1 MHSCQGK
8 RQHPVPALS
17 ASDGAW
23 LSVPPS
29 RAAAASVQSRAT
41 LRVLQIASQ
50 WSRRQRLAVAMCWMV
65 NVLAFIQS
73 SSDAAPSF
81 AESIRSAE
89 GFTIRQNPFSG
100 CSQKTEPLHIAA
112 CSASLARRQDWH
124 RLKGT
129 VLLSCSY
136 PTPSVL
142 HGNTQC
148 ICNAERE
155 VGLRELLETLFTVL
169 DFPWRS
175 LVHFLIGCV
184 PALPVNSSKSPRWW
198 HCFRHKY
205 SMKRQQC
212 ILLFH

>member
-1 MHSCQGK
+1 MSDAAQAADGAAHDLSCRGNADFTCDLCIKIYHFCHSCQPSMHSCQGK

-50 WSRRQRLAVAMCWMV
+50 WSRRQILAVAMCWMV
-65 NVLAFIQS
+65 NVLAFLQS

-100 CSQKTEPLHIAA
+100 SSQKTEPLHIAA
-112 CSASLARRQDWH
+112 CSASWQGIRI
-124 RLKGT
+124 GT
-129 VLLSCSY
+129 GSRGQCSCPAPTQHLLY
-136 PTPSVL
+136 FMGILSVFV
-142 HGNTQC
+142 TQ
-148 ICNAERE
+148 NEKWD
-155 VGLRELLETLFTVL
+155 LENCWK
-169 DFPWRS
+169 P
-175 LVHFLIGCV
+175 FLQ
-184 PALPVNSSKSPRWW
+184 
-198 HCFRHKY
+198 Y
-205 SMKRQQC
+205 
-212 ILLFH
+212 